1 MGLTNQITENFSKHD
16 DINRNQQCKVTVI
29 SNFHE
34 DATISRSNMGY
45 KYFTTRDFDVV

>member
-1 MGLTNQITENFSKHD
+1 MALTNQNTESFSNRD
-16 DINRNQQCKVTVI
+16 DINRNQQRKVTVI

-45 KYFTTRDFDVV
+45 KYFL